1 MSESNVNPNFSTTSN
16 NSNSELQSSLDAA
29 TASKHCCKCRIKCD
43 TKRCACF
50 LLTRSCSDKCRCK
63 GNCSNPQ
70 NVTNRED
77 KENSSLKMNEI
88 KEVSQENSAG
98 EHSKMPEPLGT
109 PQFKMPRYAKES
121 LSLMP
126 IEKPFDPILFPF
138 FQTLAS
144 RFKYTFIQGEVL
156 LIIDKKLII
165 DIFNHQRQARS
176 WSLNCSQFKVLPSLS
191 VHRIERDGNKRKR
204 ETEKRDNK
212 CKFPA
217 NRNIEV
223 PYVLM

>member
-1 MSESNVNPNFSTTSN
+1 M
-16 NSNSELQSSLDAA
+16 
-29 TASKHCCKCRIKCD
+29 
-43 TKRCACF
+43 
-50 LLTRSCSDKCRCK
+50 
-63 GNCSNPQ
+63 
-70 NVTNRED
+70 
-77 KENSSLKMNEI
+77 KMNEI
-88 KEVSQENSAG
+88 KETSQENSAG

-144 RFKYTFIQGEVL
+144 RFKHTFIQGEVL

-165 DIFNHQRQARS
+165 DIFNHQLQARS
-176 WSLNCSQFKVLPSLS
+176 WGLNCSQFKVLPSLS